1 MEDDL
6 VIGEAE
12 EVEEV
17 EEEVGYTF
25 PEYISSSVE
34 VLTMLETA
42 NPMTREEV
50 EKVQELKKLCLEM
63 LEFSV
68 KSMHEMLFNS
78 DIDC

>member
-1 MEDDL
+1 MEEDL

-17 EEEVGYTF
+17 EEEVGYTY

-50 EKVQELKKLCLEM
+50 EKMQELKRLCLEM

-68 KSMHEMLFNS
+68 KSMHKMLFNS

>member
-6 VIGEAE
+6 VLGEPE

-17 EEEVGYTF
+17 EEEVWYTY

-42 NPMTREEV
+42 NPMTKEEV
-50 EKVQELKKLCLEM
+50 EKVQELKRLCLEM

-68 KSMHEMLFNS
+68 KSMHEMLFTT
-78 DIDC
+78 DIAD

>member
-1 MEDDL
+1 MEEDL
-6 VIGEAE
+6 VLGEVE

-17 EEEVGYTF
+17 EEIVGYTY
-25 PEYISSSVE
+25 PEYISASVE

-42 NPMTREEV
+42 NPMTKEEV
-50 EKVQELKKLCLEM
+50 EKVQELKKLCFEM

-68 KSMHEMLFNS
+68 KSMHETLFTT

>member
-1 MEDDL
+1 MEEDL
-6 VIGEAE
+6 VLGESE
-12 EVEEV
+12 EVEQV
-17 EEEVGYTF
+17 EEEVGYTY

-78 DIDC
+78 DINS